1 MIMKNN
7 ICTLVM
13 AILLFQLEVFSQ
25 NNVITL
31 NQAVTEALK
40 TQPQLKA
47 SGYNIK
53 SLEKQIDIVGY
64 DNLPQLG
71 IGLNVSQ
78 WKWLM
83 PNKVKLLGD
92 NLTDIYTELR
102 ANQLIYNGGKVS
114 LQSDLAENSVR
125 YEKLNYSAL
134 EQRVVLNVSK
144 AYFEVLKAKRVS
156 SIYKNTLEQLKD
168 HLKTADAL
176 YNIGKASNLDVVKA
190 KVQIALIE
198 EEIKKADNNLR
209 SQVYALN
216 NAIGWETDK
225 QIVIEYATETLF
237 AGTANDSYSAPELLN
252 EMFSSNPEFKKV
264 QLDYEAKN
272 QEMNLNNA
280 DYYPSLYAFGS
291 MNWEDSKMRIP
302 LSNYNWNVGVLL
314 SYNIPFLQGGKFKEK
329 NQQLEIKKDV
339 IQANEESLKKKYEL
353 TLKTILLKLDDL
365 KSRISSSKHIVDLAS
380 ESQKTAELKYNIGSG
395 SSLDV
400 IDAVQ
405 ILTTAQ
411 IDFSQNMIDFLSTL
425 SDLQNIVG
433 RNGSAFS
440 AVSN

>member
-1 MIMKNN
+1 MKNN

-13 AILLFQLEVFSQ
+13 VMLLFQLEAFSQ

-47 SGYNIK
+47 SGFNIE
-53 SLEKQIDIVGY
+53 SLNKQIDIIDY
-64 DNLPQLG
+64 DYYPQLG
-71 IGLNVSQ
+71 FGLNVSQ

-134 EQRVVLNVSK
+134 EQRVILNVSK

-198 EEIKKADNNLR
+198 EEIKKAENNV
-209 SQVYALN
+209 QAQFYALN

-225 QIVIEYATETLF
+225 QIDIDDATETF
-237 AGTANDSYSAPELLN
+237 YAGAANDSYSAPELLN

-353 TLKTILLKLDDL
+353 TLKIILLKLDDL

>member
-1 MIMKNN
+1 M
-7 ICTLVM
+7 
-13 AILLFQLEVFSQ
+13 LLFQVEASSQ

-31 NQAVTEALK
+31 NQAVTEALI

-78 WKWLM
+78 WRWLM
-83 PNKVKLLGD
+83 PNKIKLLGD

-125 YEKLNYSAL
+125 YENLNYSAL

-198 EEIKKADNNLR
+198 EEIKKADNNVR

-225 QIVIEYATETLF
+225 QIDIEDATETF
-237 AGTANDSYSAPELLN
+237 YVGAANDSYSAPELLN

-280 DYYPSLYAFGS
+280 DYYPSLYAFGT
-291 MNWEDSKMRIP
+291 MNWEDSKMRVP

-329 NQQLEIKKDV
+329 NQQLEIKKDI

-353 TLKTILLKLDDL
+353 ALKTVLLKLEDL
-365 KSRISSSKHIVDLAS
+365 RSRISSSKHIVDLAS

-411 IDFSQNMIDFLSTL
+411 IDFSQNMIDYLSTL
-425 SDLQNIVG
+425 TDLQNIVG
-433 RNGSAFS
+433 RSGSAFS
-440 AVSN
+440 TVSN

>member
-1 MIMKNN
+1 MKNN
-7 ICTLVM
+7 IFIIMLVLLVP
-13 AILLFQLEVFSQ
+13 ILQAFSQ

-31 NQAVTEALK
+31 NQVVTEALK

-53 SLEKQIDIVGY
+53 SLEKQIDIIGY

-71 IGLNVSQ
+71 YGLNVSQ

-134 EQRVVLNVSK
+134 EQRVILNVSK
-144 AYFEVLKAKRVS
+144 AYFEVLKAKRVL

-198 EEIKKADNNLR
+198 EEIKKAENNV
-209 SQVYALN
+209 QAQFYALN

-225 QIVIEYATETLF
+225 QIDIDDATETF
-237 AGTANDSYSAPELLN
+237 YAGAANDSYSAPELLN

-302 LSNYNWNVGVLL
+302 LSNYKWNVGVLL
-314 SYNIPFLQGGKFKEK
+314 SYNIPFLQGGRFKEK
-329 NQQLEIKKDV
+329 NQQVEIKKDV
-339 IQANEESLKKKYEL
+339 IRANEESLKKRFEL
-353 TLKTILLKLDDL
+353 NLKTVLLKLEDL
-365 KSRISSSKHIVDLAS
+365 KSRISSSENIVELAK
-380 ESQKTAELKYNIGSG
+380 ESQKTAGLKYSIGSG

-405 ILTTAQ
+405 TLSTAE
-411 IDFSQNMIDFLSTL
+411 INLSQNLLDYLSTL
-425 SDLQNIVG
+425 ADLHNIIG
-433 RNGSAFS
+433 RSGSAFS
-440 AVSN
+440 VGQK